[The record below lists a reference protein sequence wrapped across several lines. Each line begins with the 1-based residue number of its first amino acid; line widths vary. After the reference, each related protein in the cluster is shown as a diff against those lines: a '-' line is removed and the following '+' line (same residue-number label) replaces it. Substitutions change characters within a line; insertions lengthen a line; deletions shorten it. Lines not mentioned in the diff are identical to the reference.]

1 MEEADRK
8 QLLQSEEMKA
18 SLVKRLVIKDKL
30 ESSQIK
36 EGSVDTWGG
45 EKLDISVSGK
55 EIHVAYGSNSA
66 KVVTPDMKAS
76 NGVIHVVDKVLL

>member
-1 MEEADRK
+1 M
-8 QLLQSEEMKA
+8 LQDA
-18 SLVKRLVIKDKL
+18 VGGVYKRLVIKDKL

-45 EKLDISVSGK
+45 EKLDISVSGT

-66 KVVTPDMKAS
+66 KVVTADMKAS